1 MIISPTAGEQP
12 QTTVRLTLEYDGT
25 NFCGFQWQPAVRTV
39 AGVLEAALSELLAE
53 HVKVAAAGRTDSG
66 VHASG
71 QVVSFST
78 QRRFPFDR
86 LCIALNAMLPRDI
99 AIRRAD
105 VVDDPFSARFSALER
120 TYVYAIYNRAAPAPL
135 LARYAYHVWLPLEL
149 QPMRAAAAQLLGEHD
164 FRSFCAELPQSGVTV
179 RAVREL
185 NVERRTDLLRVEIRA
200 GGFLHRMVRTIVG
213 TLVDCGTG
221 RREARDVAAMLDAR
235 DRRAA
240 GHTVPSCGLY
250 FAGVRYADGYDSYGE
265 PPIFGWSDRYSIS
278 PSSRSS

>member
-213 TLVDCGTG
+213 TL
-221 RREARDVAAMLDAR
+221 
-235 DRRAA
+235 
-240 GHTVPSCGLY
+240 
-250 FAGVRYADGYDSYGE
+250 
-265 PPIFGWSDRYSIS
+265 
-278 PSSRSS
+278 